1 MNEPHWYDIN
11 IGFNPLPTCD
21 KFKNKERGDKYWAEW
36 MGELTTVI
44 KRTHPNYEPI
54 GVWIKYDD
62 STELNEYF
70 SFPSGVVTIRTDASW
85 MLGETKVSGQ
95 GCFANIAEYLYNT
108 FDDLVITVDGG
119 GYEHII

>member
-44 KRTHPNYEPI
+44 KRTHPDYEPI
-54 GVWIKYDD
+54 GVWINYEG
-62 STELNEYF
+62 SN
-70 SFPSGVVTIRTDASW
+70 PSGVVTIRTRESW